1 MENDSMIVRHV
12 DLIYTLSFELFI
24 EFVCEKLTSDAVKS
38 HGLYLVFRGN
48 AVNAFFILA

>member
-1 MENDSMIVRHV
+1 MENYRVFIRHV

-48 AVNAFFILA
+48 AVCAFFILA

>member
-1 MENDSMIVRHV
+1 MENNSMLVRHV

-24 EFVCEKLTSDAVKS
+24 ELVSEELTSDAVKS

-48 AVNAFFILA
+48 VVCAFFILT

>member
-1 MENDSMIVRHV
+1 MENDSMLVRHV

-48 AVNAFFILA
+48 AVCAFFILA